1 MPLDWW
7 PVTRDCVAYGI
18 TVAILIVIIH
28 DERVEWYEALVLVML
43 YLVYIAIMYYD
54 KSIQR
59 RVKGTFRITE
69 LRDAAAHPFN
79 YHSQAVSRTWR
90 RRRRRSAA

>member
-1 MPLDWW
+1 MQVVPLDWW

-28 DERVEWYEALVLVML
+28 DERVEWYEALVLVLL

-54 KSIQR
+54 KAIQR
-59 RVKGTFRITE
+59 RVKGKI
-69 LRDAAAHPFN
+69 PFEGC
-79 YHSQAVSRTWR
+79 
-90 RRRRRSAA
+90 

>member
-1 MPLDWW
+1 MTHRECTWEFIHFDNTLFCLQVVPLDWW

-28 DERVEWYEALVLVML
+28 DERVEWYEALVLVLL

-54 KSIQR
+54 KAIQR
-59 RVKGTFRITE
+59 RVKGKI
-69 LRDAAAHPFN
+69 PFEGC
-79 YHSQAVSRTWR
+79 
-90 RRRRRSAA
+90 